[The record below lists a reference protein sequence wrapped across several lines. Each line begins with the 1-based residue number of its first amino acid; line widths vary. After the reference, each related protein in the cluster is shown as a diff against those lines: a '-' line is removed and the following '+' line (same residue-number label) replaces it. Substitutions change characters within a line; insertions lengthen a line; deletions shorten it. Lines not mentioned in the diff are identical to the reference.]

1 MESFIIDN
9 ILTKKNFDIIDCIQ
23 IQDVQNKA
31 VFDVLFKETVGK
43 LASMKKQASIIEWA
57 TSHILNHFEV
67 LDRIYVWKYW
77 IGIEMKRLNHM
88 VEHQILLKAQK
99 RALEQ

>member
-9 ILTKKNFDIIDCIQ
+9 ILTKKKFDIIDCIQ

-67 LDRIYVWKYW
+67 
-77 IGIEMKRLNHM
+77 RLS
-88 VEHQILLKAQK
+88 VSLK
-99 RALEQ
+99 RAGIKFNFIRTGLR